1 VTRGR
6 LRAAAAGVAVAAF
19 WACGVGRPGRI
30 VYGGDACAHCHMTI
44 VDPRFAAQLITPKGK
59 ALAFDDIGCLITY
72 ARARLP
78 GVPAPDVW
86 VNDFLSP
93 DSLLEGTHAV
103 FLQADSIATPMGS
116 HLLALRPGP
125 RADSLRAALG
135 ARLLTWAQVY
145 VLPLEQLSP
154 RPVDRVE
161 VPRVPTGREIVVD
174 PRGAVSTVTAALA
187 LARPGDLV
195 RVRPGV
201 YREPRL
207 VIDKRLELVGEDG
220 AVLDG
225 QNAHEVVTV
234 TADSVVIR
242 GFTVRNVGV
251 SFTEDRAGIRL
262 DGVRGCAVEDNR
274 LVDTFFGI
282 YAAKAADCRIAG
294 NRIRGA
300 GTTESASGNG
310 IHLWYSSGMVVENN
324 EVRGHRDGIYLEF
337 SQDATIRHNLSAG
350 NLRYGLHFMFS
361 HGCRYFDNIFTGNG
375 AGVAVM
381 YSRRVTM
388 ARNRFEQSRGS
399 AAFGLLLKDLSESD
413 IDDNVFADNTVGLYA
428 EGTTGSRIE
437 GNAFLRNGWAVK
449 ILADATDNRFLR
461 NRFIGNSFD
470 VATNSTAS
478 TSEFSG
484 NYWDHY
490 DGYDL
495 DRDGRG
501 DVPFHPVRLF
511 SLLVQQNEPALIL
524 LRSPFVDLLDAAE
537 RALPVLTPETLVDQR
552 PLIRWP
558 Q

>member
-1 VTRGR
+1 MTNRRV
-6 LRAAAAGVAVAAF
+6 RAAAGLALAAV
-19 WACGVGRPGRI
+19 WACAPGRPGRI
-30 VYGGDACAHCHMTI
+30 VYGGEACAHCHMTI
-44 VDPRFAAQLITPKGK
+44 TDPRFAAQLVTPKGRV
-59 ALAFDDIGCLITY
+59 LAFDDIGCLVTY
-72 ARARLP
+72 ARTRLP
-78 GVPAPDVW
+78 GVPAPDAW

-103 FLQADSIATPMGS
+103 FLQAESVATPMGS

-125 RADSLRAALG
+125 SADSLRAALG
-135 ARLLTWAQVY
+135 GRLLTWAQVY
-145 VLPLEQLSP
+145 TLPAEQLSP
-154 RPVDRVE
+154 RPVDRAE
-161 VPRVPTGREIVVD
+161 ARAPAAHEIIVD
-174 PRGAVSTVTAALA
+174 PQGAVRTVTAGLA

-207 VIDKRLELVGEDG
+207 VIDKRIELLGENG

-225 QNAHEVVTV
+225 QGSHEVVTV
-234 TADSVVIR
+234 TADSVAIR

-262 DGVRGCAVEDNR
+262 DGVRGCVVEGNR
-274 LVDTFFGI
+274 LSNTLFGI
-282 YAAKAADCRIAG
+282 YAAKATDCRIAG
-294 NRIRGA
+294 NRIQGA
-300 GTTESASGNG
+300 ATTESASGNG
-310 IHLWYSSGMVVENN
+310 IHLWYSSGMTVEDN

-337 SQDATIRHNLSAG
+337 SRDATIRRNLSAA

-361 HGCRYFDNIFTGNG
+361 HGCRYLDNIFTGNG

-381 YSRRVTM
+381 YSRGVMM

-399 AAFGLLLKDLSESD
+399 AAFGLLLKDLGESD
-413 IDDNVFADNTVGLYA
+413 IEYNVFADNTVGLYA
-428 EGTTGSRIE
+428 EGTTDSRVE

-449 ILADATDNRFLR
+449 ILADATGNRFLH

-470 VATNSTAS
+470 VATNSTAG

-537 RALPVLTPETLVDQR
+537 RALPVLTPETLVDRR
-552 PLIRWP
+552 PLMRWT

>member
-1 VTRGR
+1 MIGLR
-6 LRAAAAGVAVAAF
+6 LRVAAAGLAAAAV
-19 WACGVGRPGRI
+19 WACGAHRPGRI

-44 VDPRFAAQLITPKGK
+44 SDPRFAAQLITSKGK
-59 ALAFDDIGCLITY
+59 MLAFDDIGCLVTY
-72 ARARLP
+72 ARTRLP
-78 GVPAPDVW
+78 GVPAPEVW

-93 DSLLEGTHAV
+93 DSILEGTHAV

-116 HLLALRPGP
+116 HLLALRRGP

-135 ARLLTWAQVY
+135 ARLLTWSQVY
-145 VLPLEQLSP
+145 TLPADQLSP
-154 RPVDRVE
+154 RPADRAE
-161 VPRVPTGREIVVD
+161 AHPLRAGREIVVA
-174 PRGAVSTVTAALA
+174 PRGTISTVSAALA
-187 LARPGDLV
+187 LARPGDRV
-195 RVRPGV
+195 RVGPGV

-207 VIDKRLELVGEDG
+207 VIDKRLELIGEDG

-262 DGVRGCAVEDNR
+262 DGVRDCVVEGNR
-274 LVDTFFGI
+274 LVGTFFGI
-282 YAAKAADCRIAG
+282 YAAKAVDCRIAG
-294 NRIRGA
+294 NRIQGA
-300 GTTESASGNG
+300 GTTESGSGNG
-310 IHLWYSSGMVVENN
+310 IHLWYSSGMVVEDN

-337 SQDATIRHNLSAG
+337 SRDATIRHNLSAG

-361 HGCRYFDNIFTGNG
+361 HGCRYLDNIFTGNG

-381 YSRRVTM
+381 YSRGVAM

-399 AAFGLLLKDLSESD
+399 AAFGLLLKDLAQSE
-413 IDDNVFADNTVGLYA
+413 IHDNVFADNTVGLYA
-428 EGTTGSRIE
+428 EGTTGSLVE

-449 ILADATDNRFLR
+449 ILADATGNRFIR

-511 SLLVQQNEPALIL
+511 SLIIQQNEPALIL

-552 PLIRWP
+552 PLMRSP
-558 Q
+558 L

>member
-1 VTRGR
+1 MTAGW
-6 LRAAAAGVAVAAF
+6 LRAAVAGLAMAAI
-19 WACGVGRPGRI
+19 WACGARRPGRI

-44 VDPRFAAQLITPKGK
+44 ADPRFAAQLITPKGK
-59 ALAFDDIGCLITY
+59 VLAFDDVGCLITY
-72 ARARLP
+72 ARTRLP
-78 GVPAPDVW
+78 GVPAPEVW

-116 HLLALRPGP
+116 HLLALRPGAS
-125 RADSLRAALG
+125 ADSLRMLLG
-135 ARLLTWAQVY
+135 GRILTWAQVY
-145 VLPLEQLSP
+145 TLPAEQLSP

-161 VPRVPTGREIVVD
+161 LPHAPTGHEIVVD
-174 PRGAVSTVTAALA
+174 PQGAVSTVTAALA
-187 LARPGDLV
+187 LARPGDVV
-195 RVRPGV
+195 RVRPGL

-207 VIDKRLELVGEDG
+207 VIDKRVELVGDDG

-225 QNAHEVVTV
+225 QSAHEVVTV

-262 DGVRGCAVEDNR
+262 DGVRGCVVEGNR
-274 LVDTFFGI
+274 LIGTFFGI

-294 NRIRGA
+294 NRIQGA
-300 GTTESASGNG
+300 GTTESGSGNG

-337 SQDATIRHNLSAG
+337 SRDATIRHNLSAG

-361 HGCRYFDNIFTGNG
+361 HGCRYLDNIFTGNG

-399 AAFGLLLKDLSESD
+399 AAFGLLLKDLAESE

-428 EGTTGSRIE
+428 EGTTASRIE

-511 SLLVQQNEPALIL
+511 SLLIQQNEPALIL

-537 RALPVLTPETLVDQR
+537 RALPVLTPETLVDRR

>member
-1 VTRGR
+1 VTSGR
-6 LRAAAAGVAVAAF
+6 LRAAAAGFAMAAL
-19 WACGVGRPGRI
+19 WACGAPRPGRI
-30 VYGGDACAHCHMTI
+30 IYGGDACAHCHMTI
-44 VDPRFAAQLITPKGK
+44 ADPRFAAQLITPKGK
-59 ALAFDDIGCLITY
+59 VLAFDDIGCLVAY

-86 VNDFLSP
+86 VNDFLRP

-116 HLLALRPGP
+116 HLLAIRPGAS
-125 RADSLRAALG
+125 ADSLRMLLG
-135 ARLLTWAQVY
+135 GRILTWAQVY
-145 VLPLEQLSP
+145 MLPAEQLSP

-161 VPRVPTGREIVVD
+161 LPHAPTGREIVVD
-174 PRGAVSTVTAALA
+174 PRGTLSTVTAALA
-187 LARPGDLV
+187 LARPGDVV
-195 RVRPGV
+195 RVRAGV

-207 VIDKRLELVGEDG
+207 VIDKRVELVGEDG

-234 TADSVVIR
+234 TADSVLIR
-242 GFTVRNVGV
+242 GFTVQNVGV

-262 DGVRGCAVEDNR
+262 DGVRGCAVEGNR
-274 LVDTFFGI
+274 LVGTFFGI
-282 YAAKAADCRIAG
+282 YAAKAAGCRIAG
-294 NRIRGA
+294 NRIQGA
-300 GTTESASGNG
+300 GTTESGSGNG

-324 EVRGHRDGIYLEF
+324 EIRGHRDGIYLEF
-337 SQDATIRHNLSAG
+337 SRDATIRHNLSAG

-361 HGCRYFDNIFTGNG
+361 HGCRYLDNIFTGNG

-399 AAFGLLLKDLSESD
+399 AAFGLLLKDLADSD

-478 TSEFSG
+478 TSEFRG

-552 PLIRWP
+552 PLMRWP

>member
-1 VTRGR
+1 MTGPG
-6 LRAAAAGVAVAAF
+6 LRAVAAGLAVAFF
-19 WACGVGRPGRI
+19 WACGPRRPGRI
-30 VYGGDACAHCHMTI
+30 VYGGDACLHCHMTI
-44 VDPRFAAQLITPKGK
+44 SDPRFAAHLITPKGK
-59 ALAFDDIGCLITY
+59 VLAFDDIGCLVTY
-72 ARARLP
+72 ARTHPSGR
-78 GVPAPDVW
+78 GTPAVW
-86 VNDFLSP
+86 VHDFLNP
-93 DSLLEGTHAV
+93 DSLLEGPGAV
-103 FLQADSIATPMGS
+103 FLQVDSIATPMGS

-125 RADSLRAALG
+125 GADSLRAVLG
-135 ARLLTWAQVY
+135 ARLLTWSEVTA
-145 VLPLEQLSP
+145 LPTERLSP
-154 RPVDRVE
+154 RPADRAD
-161 VPRVPTGREIVVD
+161 VPGRPAIPEIVVD
-174 PRGAVSTVTAALA
+174 PHSAVSTVGAALA
-187 LARPGDLV
+187 LARPGDRV

-207 VIDKRLELVGEDG
+207 VIDKAVELIGEDG

-225 QNAHEVVTV
+225 GGAHEVATV

-262 DGVRGCAVEDNR
+262 DGVRGCVVEGNR
-274 LVDTFFGI
+274 LIGTFFGI
-282 YAAKAADCRIAG
+282 YASHATDCLIAH
-294 NRIRGA
+294 NRIEGE
-300 GTTESASGNG
+300 GTTESGSGNG
-310 IHLWYSSGMVVENN
+310 IHLWYSSGMVVEDN

-337 SQDATIRHNLSAG
+337 SQDATIRRNLSIG

-361 HGCRYFDNIFTGNG
+361 HGCRYLDNIFTANG

-388 ARNRFEQSRGS
+388 VRNRFEQSRGS
-399 AAFGLLLKDLSESD
+399 AAFGLLLKDLAESE
-413 IDDNVFADNTVGLYA
+413 IGQNVFADNSVGLYA
-428 EGTTGSRIE
+428 EGTTGSRVE

-449 ILADATDNRFLR
+449 IMADATGNRFHR

-478 TSEFSG
+478 TSEFSE

-495 DRDGRG
+495 DHDDRG

-524 LRSPFVDLLDAAE
+524 LRSPFVDVLDAAE
-537 RALPVLTPETLVDQR
+537 RALPVLTPETLVDSR
-552 PLIRWP
+552 PLMRWP